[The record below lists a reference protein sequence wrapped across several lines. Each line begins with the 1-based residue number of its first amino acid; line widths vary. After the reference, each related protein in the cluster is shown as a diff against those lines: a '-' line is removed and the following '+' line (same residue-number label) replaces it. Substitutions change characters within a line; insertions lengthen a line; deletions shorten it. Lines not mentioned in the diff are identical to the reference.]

1 MTQTVSYIS
10 LSELLSQNR
19 APESIVCFDDNSEIT
34 WQTFN
39 DDLSQLVNLLSSS
52 HFQRVAICTQ
62 DSYLFSVA
70 FLACAVSK
78 KHIILPGNYQPCALA
93 ELSEHFDC
101 LLVDDSIGE
110 VEVSEVCNIQTIL
123 NSKRSNTETPTLL
136 VNDLAAIELA
146 VIDPV
151 SIDLAS
157 IDLDS
162 IDLAAIHLTLFTSG
176 SSGTP
181 KAIDKTLEHLDIEI
195 AQLDKNWGDL
205 LKGNRVHSTVS
216 HQHIYGLLFR
226 ILWPLCSG
234 VPFARHNLEYPEQ
247 ILSHANKQ
255 SVLISSP
262 ALLKRLKHETKSAQ
276 LVGVFSSGGPLPTES
291 AHQALNLLGHFPIE
305 VFGSTETGGIAFR
318 QQQSAQTPWQL
329 FDCIEASLNS
339 ENCIKLLSPYIDKNN
354 WYQTADE
361 CEMVSS
367 NQFILKGRT
376 DRVIKIEE
384 KRVSLVE
391 VEKRLEQ
398 LPWVSECVVIP
409 FEEPERLILASVLVL
424 SDQGQAK
431 LATMSKGKFWLMLR
445 SELRKWLEPIAIPR
459 KYRVVDEIP
468 LNSQGKRLTSHIEQ
482 LVKS

>member
-10 LSELLSQNR
+10 LSELLSQTR

-39 DDLSQLVNLLSSS
+39 NDLSQLVHLLSSS
-52 HFQRVAICTQ
+52 PFQRVAICTQ
-62 DSYLFSVA
+62 DSYQFSVT
-70 FLACAVSK
+70 FLACAVSQ

-110 VEVSEVCNIQTIL
+110 VEVSDVLNIQNLLDSSTS
-123 NSKRSNTETPTLL
+123 SKQPLIDNLATM
-136 VNDLAAIELA
+136 DLAAIQ
-146 VIDPV
+146 
-151 SIDLAS
+151 
-157 IDLDS
+157 
-162 IDLAAIHLTLFTSG
+162 LTLFTSG

-181 KAIDKTLEHLDIEI
+181 KAIDKTLEHLDIET
-195 AQLDKNWGDL
+195 AQLDKNWGEL
-205 LKGNRVHSTVS
+205 LRGSRVHSTVS

-234 VPFARHNLEYPEQ
+234 VPFARNNLEYPEQ
-247 ILSHANKQ
+247 ILSHANKNC
-255 SVLISSP
+255 VLISSP

-276 LVGVFSSGGPLPTES
+276 LAGVFSSGGPLPTES
-291 AHQALNLLGHFPIE
+291 AHQSRSLLGHLPIE

-318 QQQSAQTPWQL
+318 QQESAQTPWQL
-329 FDCIEASLNS
+329 FDCLEASLNS

-361 CEMVSS
+361 CEMVSD
-367 NQFILKGRT
+367 NQFVLKGRT

-398 LPWVSECVVIP
+398 LPWISECVVIP

-424 SDQGQAK
+424 SDEGQAT
-431 LATMSKGKFWLMLR
+431 LATMSRGKFWLMLR

-459 KYRVVDEIP
+459 KYRMVDEIP

>member
-1 MTQTVSYIS
+1 MTQTVTYVS
-10 LSELLSQNR
+10 LSDLLSQNR
-19 APESIVCFDDNSEIT
+19 SPDSIVCFDDNCEIT

-39 DDLSQLVNLLSSS
+39 DDLSQLVHLLSP
-52 HFQRVAICTQ
+52 FPVQRVAICTQ
-62 DSYLFSVA
+62 DSYLFSLA
-70 FLACAVSK
+70 FLACAVNK

-110 VEVSEVCNIQTIL
+110 VEVSDVRNVQTL
-123 NSKRSNTETPTLL
+123 LSSNTESQKPL
-136 VNDLAAIELA
+136 
-146 VIDPV
+146 IDN
-151 SIDLAS
+151 LTT
-157 IDLDS
+157 
-162 IDLAAIHLTLFTSG
+162 IDLAATQLTLFTSG

-181 KAIDKTLEHLDIEI
+181 KAINKTLEHLDIEI
-195 AQLDKNWGDL
+195 DQLDKNWGEL
-205 LKGNRVHSTVS
+205 LKENRIHSTVS

-234 VPFARHNLEYPEQ
+234 VPFARNNLEYPEQ
-247 ILSHANKQ
+247 ILSHANKN

-276 LVGVFSSGGPLPTES
+276 LAGVFSSGGPLPTES

-318 QQQSAQTPWQL
+318 QQESAQTPWQL

-339 ENCIKLLSPYIDKNN
+339 ENCIKLLSPYIDNNN

-361 CEMVSS
+361 CEMVSE

-398 LPWVSECVVIP
+398 LPWISECVVIP

-424 SDQGQAK
+424 SEEGQAK
-431 LATMSKGKFWLMLR
+431 FATMSKGKFWLMLR

-459 KYRVVDEIP
+459 KYRIVDEIP

-482 LVKS
+482 LIKS

>member
-1 MTQTVSYIS
+1 MTQTVSYTS
-10 LSELLSQNR
+10 LSELLSQKR
-19 APESIVCFDDNSEIT
+19 SPDSIVCFDDNSEIT

-39 DDLSQLVNLLSSS
+39 DDLSRLVRFLSSS
-52 HFQRVAICTQ
+52 PFQRVAIYTQ

-70 FLACAVSK
+70 FLACAVSH

-110 VEVSEVCNIQTIL
+110 VEVSDVRNIQTLL
-123 NSKRSNTETPTLL
+123 NSNTEAQKPLTDNLP
-136 VNDLAAIELA
+136 A
-146 VIDPV
+146 
-151 SIDLAS
+151 
-157 IDLDS
+157 
-162 IDLAAIHLTLFTSG
+162 IDLAAIQLTLFTSG

-181 KAIDKTLEHLDIEI
+181 KAINKTLEHLDIET
-195 AQLDKNWGDL
+195 AQLDKNWGEL
-205 LKGNRVHSTVS
+205 LKSNRVQSTVS

-234 VPFARHNLEYPEQ
+234 VPFARNNLEYPEQ
-247 ILSHANKQ
+247 ILSHANKNC
-255 SVLISSP
+255 VLISSP
-262 ALLKRLKHETKSAQ
+262 ALLKRLKHETNKVQ
-276 LVGVFSSGGPLPTES
+276 LAGIFSSGGPLPTES
-291 AHQALNLLGHFPIE
+291 AHQSRDLLGHLPIE

-318 QQQSAQTPWQL
+318 QQQSAQAPWQL

-339 ENCIKLLSPYIDKNN
+339 ENCIKLLSPYIDQNN

-361 CEMVSS
+361 CEMVSE

-398 LPWVSECVVIP
+398 LPWISECVVIP

-424 SDQGQAK
+424 SDEGQTK

-459 KYRVVDEIP
+459 KYRIVDEIP

-482 LVKS
+482 LIKS

>member
-1 MTQTVSYIS
+1 MTQTVSYTS
-10 LSELLSQNR
+10 LSELLSQKR
-19 APESIVCFDDNSEIT
+19 SPDSIVCFDDNSEIT
-34 WQTFN
+34 WQAFN
-39 DDLSQLVNLLSSS
+39 TDLSQLVHLLSSS
-52 HFQRVAICTQ
+52 PFQRVAICTQ
-62 DSYLFSVA
+62 DSYQFSVT
-70 FLACAVSK
+70 FLACAVSQ
-78 KHIILPGNYQPCALA
+78 KHIILPGNYQPCALG

-110 VEVSEVCNIQTIL
+110 VEVSDVLNIQNL
-123 NSKRSNTETPTLL
+123 
-136 VNDLAAIELA
+136 
-146 VIDPV
+146 
-151 SIDLAS
+151 
-157 IDLDS
+157 LDS
-162 IDLAAIHLTLFTSG
+162 STSSKQPLIDNLATIDLAAIQLTLFTSG

-181 KAIDKTLEHLDIEI
+181 KAINKTLEHLDIET
-195 AQLDKNWGDL
+195 AQLDKNWGGI
-205 LKGNRVHSTVS
+205 LKGKQVHSTVS

-234 VPFARHNLEYPEQ
+234 VPFARNNLEYPEQ
-247 ILSHANKQ
+247 ILSHANKNC
-255 SVLISSP
+255 VLISSP
-262 ALLKRLKHETKSAQ
+262 ALLKRLKHETKSSQ
-276 LVGVFSSGGPLPTES
+276 LAGVFSSGGPLPTES
-291 AHQALNLLGHFPIE
+291 AHQSRSLLGHLPIE

-318 QQQSAQTPWQL
+318 QQESAQTPWQL
-329 FDCIEASLNS
+329 FDCLEASLNS

-398 LPWVSECVVIP
+398 LPWISECVVIP
-409 FEEPERLILASVLVL
+409 FEGPERLILASVLVL
-424 SDQGQAK
+424 SNEGQAT
-431 LATMSKGKFWLMLR
+431 LATMSRGKFWLMLR

>member
-1 MTQTVSYIS
+1 MTQTISYTS

-19 APESIVCFDDNSEIT
+19 SPDSIVCFDDNSEIT

-39 DDLSQLVNLLSSS
+39 DDLSRLVHLLSSS
-52 HFQRVAICTQ
+52 PFQRVAICTQ

-70 FLACAVSK
+70 FLACAVSR

-93 ELSEHFDC
+93 ELNEHFDC
-101 LLVDDSIGE
+101 LLVDDAIGA
-110 VEVSEVCNIQTIL
+110 VEVSEVRNIQTL
-123 NSKRSNTETPTLL
+123 LDTETREPLTDNLP
-136 VNDLAAIELA
+136 AIELA
-146 VIDPV
+146 
-151 SIDLAS
+151 
-157 IDLDS
+157 
-162 IDLAAIHLTLFTSG
+162 AIQLTLFTSG

-181 KAIDKTLEHLDIEI
+181 KAINKTLEHLDIET
-195 AQLDKNWGDL
+195 AQLDKNWGEL
-205 LKGNRVHSTVS
+205 IKGNRIHSTVS

-226 ILWPLCSG
+226 VLWPLCSG
-234 VPFARHNLEYPEQ
+234 VPFTRSNLEYPEQ
-247 ILSHANKQ
+247 ILSHSNKNCA
-255 SVLISSP
+255 LISSP
-262 ALLKRLKHETKSAQ
+262 ALLKRLKHETNTAQ
-276 LVGVFSSGGPLPTES
+276 LAGVFSSGGPLPTES
-291 AHQALNLLGHFPIE
+291 AHQSQNLLGHLPIE

-318 QQQSAQTPWQL
+318 QQESAQTPWQL

-339 ENCIKLLSPYIDKNN
+339 ENCIKLLSPYIDNNN

-361 CEMVSS
+361 CEMVSE

-398 LPWVSECVVIP
+398 LPWISECVVIP

-424 SDQGQAK
+424 SDEGQTQ
-431 LATMSKGKFWLMLR
+431 LSNMSKGKFWLMLR

-482 LVKS
+482 LIKS

>member
-1 MTQTVSYIS
+1 MTQTVSYTS

-34 WQTFN
+34 WQIFN
-39 DDLSQLVNLLSSS
+39 DDLSQFVHLLSSS
-52 HFQRVAICTQ
+52 PFQRVAICTQ

-70 FLACAVSK
+70 FLACAAANR
-78 KHIILPGNYQPCALA
+78 HIILPGNYQPCALA
-93 ELSEHFDC
+93 ELNEQFDC

-110 VEVSEVCNIQTIL
+110 VEVSDVRNIQTL
-123 NSKRSNTETPTLL
+123 LDSSTEVQKPLTD
-136 VNDLAAIELA
+136 DLTT
-146 VIDPV
+146 
-151 SIDLAS
+151 IDLATVP
-157 IDLDS
+157 
-162 IDLAAIHLTLFTSG
+162 LTLFTSG

-181 KAIDKTLEHLDIEI
+181 KAIDKTLEHLDIET
-195 AQLDKNWGDL
+195 AQLHKNWGEL
-205 LKGNRVHSTVS
+205 LKGNRIQSTVS

-247 ILSHANKQ
+247 ILSHANKNC
-255 SVLISSP
+255 VLISSP
-262 ALLKRLKHETKSAQ
+262 ALLKRLKHETNKVQ
-276 LVGVFSSGGPLPTES
+276 LAGVFSSGGPLPTES
-291 AHQALNLLGHFPIE
+291 AHQSRDLLGHLPIE

-318 QQQSAQTPWQL
+318 QQENAQTPWQL

-361 CEMVSS
+361 CEMVSE

-398 LPWVSECVVIP
+398 LPWISECVVIP

-424 SDQGQAK
+424 SDEGQAK

-445 SELRKWLEPIAIPR
+445 SELRNWLEPIAIPR
-459 KYRVVDEIP
+459 KYRIVDEIP
-468 LNSQGKRLTSHIEQ
+468 LNSQGKRLTSQIEQ
-482 LVKS
+482 LIKS

>member
-10 LSELLSQNR
+10 LSELLSQTR

-39 DDLSQLVNLLSSS
+39 DDLSQLVQLLSSPP
-52 HFQRVAICTQ
+52 FQRVAICTQ

-70 FLACAVSK
+70 FLACAVSQ

-110 VEVSEVCNIQTIL
+110 VEVSDVRNIQNL
-123 NSKRSNTETPTLL
+123 
-136 VNDLAAIELA
+136 
-146 VIDPV
+146 
-151 SIDLAS
+151 
-157 IDLDS
+157 LDS
-162 IDLAAIHLTLFTSG
+162 STESKQPLIDNLATIDLAAIQLTLFTSG

-181 KAIDKTLEHLDIEI
+181 KAINKTLEHLDIET
-195 AQLDKNWGDL
+195 AQLDKNWGGM
-205 LKGNRVHSTVS
+205 LKGKQVHSTVS

-234 VPFARHNLEYPEQ
+234 VPFARNNLEYPEQ
-247 ILSHANKQ
+247 ILSHANKNC
-255 SVLISSP
+255 VLISSP

-276 LVGVFSSGGPLPTES
+276 LAGVFSSGGPLPTES
-291 AHQALNLLGHFPIE
+291 AHQSRSLLGHLPIE

-318 QQQSAQTPWQL
+318 QQESAQTPWQL

-361 CEMVSS
+361 CEMVSD

-398 LPWVSECVVIP
+398 LPWISECVVIP

-424 SDQGQAK
+424 SDEGQAT
-431 LATMSKGKFWLMLR
+431 LATMSRGKFWLMLR

>member
-1 MTQTVSYIS
+1 MTQTVSYTS

-19 APESIVCFDDNSEIT
+19 SPDSIVCFDDKSEIT

-39 DDLSQLVNLLSSS
+39 DDLSRLVHLLSSS
-52 HFQRVAICTQ
+52 PFQRVAICTQ
-62 DSYLFSVA
+62 DSYLFSIA
-70 FLACAVSK
+70 FLACAAAK

-93 ELSEHFDC
+93 ELSEQFDC

-110 VEVSEVCNIQTIL
+110 VEVSDVRNIQTL
-123 NSKRSNTETPTLL
+123 LDTETREPRTDNLPP
-136 VNDLAAIELA
+136 VDLAE
-146 VIDPV
+146 
-151 SIDLAS
+151 
-157 IDLDS
+157 
-162 IDLAAIHLTLFTSG
+162 IHLTLFTSG

-181 KAIDKTLEHLDIEI
+181 KAINKTLEHLDIET

-234 VPFARHNLEYPEQ
+234 VPFARSNLEYPEQ
-247 ILSHANKQ
+247 ILSHANKNC
-255 SVLISSP
+255 VLISSP
-262 ALLKRLKHETKSAQ
+262 ALLKRLKNEINTAQ
-276 LVGVFSSGGPLPTES
+276 LAGVFSSGGPLPTES
-291 AHQALNLLGHFPIE
+291 AHQSRNLLGHLPIE

-318 QQQSAQTPWQL
+318 QQESAQTPWQL

-339 ENCIKLLSPYIDKNN
+339 ENCIKLLSPYIDNNN

-361 CEMVSS
+361 CEMVSE

-398 LPWVSECVVIP
+398 LPWISECVVIP

-424 SDQGQAK
+424 SEDGQAT
-431 LATMSKGKFWLMLR
+431 LTTMSKGKFWLMLR

-459 KYRVVDEIP
+459 KYRIVDEIP

-482 LVKS
+482 LIKS

>member
-10 LSELLSQNR
+10 LSEQLSQNR

-39 DDLSQLVNLLSSS
+39 DDLSRLVHLLSLSP
-52 HFQRVAICTQ
+52 FQRVAICTQ

-70 FLACAVSK
+70 FLACAVSH

-110 VEVSEVCNIQTIL
+110 VEVSEVSNIQNL
-123 NSKRSNTETPTLL
+123 LDSNPKAQQPLIENLAPIG
-136 VNDLAAIELA
+136 LAAIQ
-146 VIDPV
+146 
-151 SIDLAS
+151 
-157 IDLDS
+157 
-162 IDLAAIHLTLFTSG
+162 LTLFTSG

-181 KAIDKTLEHLDIEI
+181 KAINKTLEHLDIEI

-205 LKGNRVHSTVS
+205 LKGNRIHSTVS

-262 ALLKRLKHETKSAQ
+262 ALLKRLKHETNTAQ
-276 LVGVFSSGGPLPTES
+276 LAGVFSSGGPLPTES
-291 AHQALNLLGHFPIE
+291 AHQALNLLGHLPIE

>member
-1 MTQTVSYIS
+1 MTQTVSYTS

-19 APESIVCFDDNSEIT
+19 SPDSIVCFDDNSEIT

-39 DDLSQLVNLLSSS
+39 DDLSRLVHLLSSS
-52 HFQRVAICTQ
+52 PFQRVAICTQ
-62 DSYLFSVA
+62 DSYLFSIA
-70 FLACAVSK
+70 FLACAAAN
-78 KHIILPGNYQPCALA
+78 KHIILPGNYQPCTLA
-93 ELSEHFDC
+93 ELSEQFDC

-110 VEVSEVCNIQTIL
+110 VEVSDVRNIQTL
-123 NSKRSNTETPTLL
+123 LDTETREPLTENLPAI
-136 VNDLAAIELA
+136 VLAAIQ
-146 VIDPV
+146 
-151 SIDLAS
+151 
-157 IDLDS
+157 
-162 IDLAAIHLTLFTSG
+162 LTLFTSG

-181 KAIDKTLEHLDIEI
+181 KAINKTLEHLDIET
-195 AQLDKNWGDL
+195 AQLDKNWGEL
-205 LKGNRVHSTVS
+205 IKGNRVHSTVS

-234 VPFARHNLEYPEQ
+234 VPFARNNLEYPEQ
-247 ILSHANKQ
+247 IISHANQ
-255 SVLISSP
+255 NCVLISSP
-262 ALLKRLKHETKSAQ
+262 ALLKRLKHETNTAQ
-276 LVGVFSSGGPLPTES
+276 LAGVFSSGGPLPTES
-291 AHQALNLLGHFPIE
+291 AHQSRNLLGHLPIE

-318 QQQSAQTPWQL
+318 QQESAQTPWQL
-329 FDCIEASLNS
+329 FDCIEANLNS
-339 ENCIKLLSPYIDKNN
+339 ENCIKLLSPYIDNNN

-361 CEMVSS
+361 CEMVSE

-398 LPWVSECVVIP
+398 LPWISECVVIP

-424 SDQGQAK
+424 SEEGQAK

-459 KYRVVDEIP
+459 KYRIVDEIP

-482 LVKS
+482 LIKS

>member
-39 DDLSQLVNLLSSS
+39 DDLSQLVHLLSSS
-52 HFQRVAICTQ
+52 PFQRVAICTQ

-70 FLACAVSK
+70 FLACAVSH

-93 ELSEHFDC
+93 ELNEHFDC
-101 LLVDDSIGE
+101 LLVDDAIGA
-110 VEVSEVCNIQTIL
+110 VEVSEVRNIQTL
-123 NSKRSNTETPTLL
+123 LDTETREPLTDNLPT
-136 VNDLAAIELA
+136 
-146 VIDPV
+146 
-151 SIDLAS
+151 
-157 IDLDS
+157 

-276 LVGVFSSGGPLPTES
+276 LAGVFSSGGPLPTES
-291 AHQALNLLGHFPIE
+291 AHQSRSLLGHLPIE

-318 QQQSAQTPWQL
+318 QQESPQTPWQL

-424 SDQGQAK
+424 SDQGQVK

>member
-52 HFQRVAICTQ
+52 PFQRVAICTQ

-110 VEVSEVCNIQTIL
+110 VEVSDVRNIQTLL
-123 NSKRSNTETPTLL
+123 NSNTEAQKPLTDNLP
-136 VNDLAAIELA
+136 D
-146 VIDPV
+146 
-151 SIDLAS
+151 
-157 IDLDS
+157 
-162 IDLAAIHLTLFTSG
+162 IDLAAIQLTLFTSG

-181 KAIDKTLEHLDIEI
+181 KAINKTLEHLDIEI
-195 AQLDKNWGDL
+195 AQLNKNWGDL

-226 ILWPLCSG
+226 VLWPLCSG

-276 LVGVFSSGGPLPTES
+276 LAGVFSSGGPLPTES
-291 AHQALNLLGHFPIE
+291 AHQALNLLGHLPIE

-318 QQQSAQTPWQL
+318 QQESAQTPWQL

-398 LPWVSECVVIP
+398 LPWISECVVIP

>member
-1 MTQTVSYIS
+1 MTQTVSYTS

-19 APESIVCFDDNSEIT
+19 SPDSIVCFDDNSEIT

-39 DDLSQLVNLLSSS
+39 DDLSRLVHLLSSS
-52 HFQRVAICTQ
+52 PFQRVAICTQ

-70 FLACAVSK
+70 FLACAVSR

-93 ELSEHFDC
+93 ELNEHFDC
-101 LLVDDSIGE
+101 LLVDDAIGA
-110 VEVSEVCNIQTIL
+110 VVVSEVRNIQTL
-123 NSKRSNTETPTLL
+123 LDTETREPLTDNLP
-136 VNDLAAIELA
+136 AIELA
-146 VIDPV
+146 
-151 SIDLAS
+151 
-157 IDLDS
+157 
-162 IDLAAIHLTLFTSG
+162 AIQLTLFTSG

-181 KAIDKTLEHLDIEI
+181 KAINKTLEHLDIET
-195 AQLDKNWGDL
+195 AQLDKNWGEL
-205 LKGNRVHSTVS
+205 IKGNRVHSTVS

-234 VPFARHNLEYPEQ
+234 VPFARNNLEYPEQ
-247 ILSHANKQ
+247 ILSHANKNC
-255 SVLISSP
+255 VLISSP
-262 ALLKRLKHETKSAQ
+262 ALLKRLKHETNTAQ
-276 LVGVFSSGGPLPTES
+276 LAGVFSSGGPLPTES
-291 AHQALNLLGHFPIE
+291 AHQSQNLLGHLPIE

-318 QQQSAQTPWQL
+318 QQESDQTPWQL

-339 ENCIKLLSPYIDKNN
+339 ENCIKLLSPYIDNNN

-361 CEMVSS
+361 CEMVSE
-367 NQFILKGRT
+367 NQFVLKGRT

-398 LPWVSECVVIP
+398 LPWISECVVIP

-424 SDQGQAK
+424 SEEGQAT
-431 LATMSKGKFWLMLR
+431 LSTMSKGKFWLMLR

-459 KYRVVDEIP
+459 KYRIVDEIP

-482 LVKS
+482 LIKS

>member
-39 DDLSQLVNLLSSS
+39 DDLSQLVHLLSSS
-52 HFQRVAICTQ
+52 PFQRVAICTQ

-70 FLACAVSK
+70 FLACAVSH

-93 ELSEHFDC
+93 ELNEHFDC
-101 LLVDDSIGE
+101 LLVDDAIGA
-110 VEVSEVCNIQTIL
+110 VEVSEVRNIQTL
-123 NSKRSNTETPTLL
+123 LDTETREPLTDNLPTIE
-136 VNDLAAIELA
+136 LAAIQ
-146 VIDPV
+146 
-151 SIDLAS
+151 
-157 IDLDS
+157 
-162 IDLAAIHLTLFTSG
+162 LTLFTSG

-234 VPFARHNLEYPEQ
+234 VPFARHNLEFPEQ

-262 ALLKRLKHETKSAQ
+262 ALLKRLKHETKPAQ
-276 LVGVFSSGGPLPTES
+276 LAGVFSSGGPLPTES

-318 QQQSAQTPWQL
+318 QQESAQTPWQL

-398 LPWVSECVVIP
+398 LPWISECVVIP
-409 FEEPERLILASVLVL
+409 FQEPERLILASVLIL
-424 SDQGQAK
+424 SEEGQAK

-445 SELRKWLEPIAIPR
+445 SDLRKWLEPIAIPR

>member
-1 MTQTVSYIS
+1 MTQTVSYTS

-19 APESIVCFDDNSEIT
+19 SPDSIVCFDDKSEIT

-39 DDLSQLVNLLSSS
+39 DDLSRLVHLLSSS
-52 HFQRVAICTQ
+52 PFQRVAICTQ
-62 DSYLFSVA
+62 DSYLFSIA
-70 FLACAVSK
+70 FLACAAAN

-93 ELSEHFDC
+93 ELSEQFDC

-110 VEVSEVCNIQTIL
+110 VEVSDVRNIQTL
-123 NSKRSNTETPTLL
+123 LDTETREPRTDNLPP
-136 VNDLAAIELA
+136 VDLAE
-146 VIDPV
+146 
-151 SIDLAS
+151 
-157 IDLDS
+157 
-162 IDLAAIHLTLFTSG
+162 IHLTLFTSG

-181 KAIDKTLEHLDIEI
+181 KAINKTLEHLDIET

-234 VPFARHNLEYPEQ
+234 VPFARSNLEYPEQ
-247 ILSHANKQ
+247 ILSHANKNC
-255 SVLISSP
+255 VLISSP
-262 ALLKRLKHETKSAQ
+262 ALLKRLKNEINTAQ
-276 LVGVFSSGGPLPTES
+276 LAGVFSSGGPLPTES
-291 AHQALNLLGHFPIE
+291 AHQSRNLLGHLPIE

-318 QQQSAQTPWQL
+318 QQESAQTPWQL

-339 ENCIKLLSPYIDKNN
+339 ENCIKLLSPYIDNNN

-361 CEMVSS
+361 CEMVSE

-398 LPWVSECVVIP
+398 LPWISECVVIP

-424 SDQGQAK
+424 SEDGQAT
-431 LATMSKGKFWLMLR
+431 LTTMSKGKFWLMLR

-459 KYRVVDEIP
+459 KYRIVDEIP

-482 LVKS
+482 LIKS

>member
-1 MTQTVSYIS
+1 MTQTVSYTS

-19 APESIVCFDDNSEIT
+19 SPDSIVCFDDNSEIT

-39 DDLSQLVNLLSSS
+39 DDLSRLVHLLSSS
-52 HFQRVAICTQ
+52 PFQRVAICTQ
-62 DSYLFSVA
+62 DSYLFSVV
-70 FLACAVSK
+70 FLACAVSR

-93 ELSEHFDC
+93 ELNEHFDC
-101 LLVDDSIGE
+101 LLVDDVIGT
-110 VEVSEVCNIQTIL
+110 VEVSEVRNIQTL
-123 NSKRSNTETPTLL
+123 LDTETREPLTDNLPTIE
-136 VNDLAAIELA
+136 LAAIQ
-146 VIDPV
+146 
-151 SIDLAS
+151 
-157 IDLDS
+157 
-162 IDLAAIHLTLFTSG
+162 LTLFTSG

-181 KAIDKTLEHLDIEI
+181 KAINKTLEHLDIET
-195 AQLDKNWGDL
+195 AQLERNWGEL

-234 VPFARHNLEYPEQ
+234 VPFARSNLEYPEQ
-247 ILSHANKQ
+247 ILSHANKNC
-255 SVLISSP
+255 VLISSP
-262 ALLKRLKHETKSAQ
+262 ALLKRLKHETNTAQ
-276 LVGVFSSGGPLPTES
+276 LAGVFSSGGPLPTES
-291 AHQALNLLGHFPIE
+291 AHQSQNLLGHLPIE

-318 QQQSAQTPWQL
+318 QQESAQTPWQL

-339 ENCIKLLSPYIDKNN
+339 ENCIKLLSPYIDNNN

-361 CEMVSS
+361 CEMVSE

-398 LPWVSECVVIP
+398 LPWISECVVIP

-424 SDQGQAK
+424 SDEGQAK

-459 KYRVVDEIP
+459 KYRIVDDIP

-482 LVKS
+482 LIKS

>member
-1 MTQTVSYIS
+1 MTQTVSYTS
-10 LSELLSQNR
+10 LSELLSQKR
-19 APESIVCFDDNSEIT
+19 SPDSIVCFDDNSEIT

-39 DDLSQLVNLLSSS
+39 ADLSQLVHLLSSS
-52 HFQRVAICTQ
+52 PFQRVAICTQ

-70 FLACAVSK
+70 FLACAVSQ

-93 ELSEHFDC
+93 ELNKHFDY
-101 LLVDDSIGE
+101 LLVDNSIGE
-110 VEVSEVCNIQTIL
+110 VEVSDVRNIL
-123 NSKRSNTETPTLL
+123 NL
-136 VNDLAAIELA
+136 
-146 VIDPV
+146 
-151 SIDLAS
+151 
-157 IDLDS
+157 LDS
-162 IDLAAIHLTLFTSG
+162 STEPKQPLIDNLATIDLAAIQLTLFTSG

-181 KAIDKTLEHLDIEI
+181 KAINKTLEHLDIET
-195 AQLDKNWGDL
+195 AQLNKNWGGM
-205 LKGNRVHSTVS
+205 LKGKQVHSTVS

-234 VPFARHNLEYPEQ
+234 VPFAQNNLEYPEQ
-247 ILSHANKQ
+247 ILSHANKNC
-255 SVLISSP
+255 VLISSP
-262 ALLKRLKHETKSAQ
+262 ALLKRLKHEINSAR
-276 LVGVFSSGGPLPTES
+276 LAAIFSSGGPLPTES
-291 AHQALNLLGHFPIE
+291 AHQSRKLLGYLPIE

-318 QQQSAQTPWQL
+318 QQESAKTPWQL

-361 CEMVSS
+361 CEMVSES
-367 NQFILKGRT
+367 QFILKGRT

-398 LPWVSECVVIP
+398 LPWITECVVIP

-424 SDQGQAK
+424 SEEGQAI
-431 LATMSKGKFWLMLR
+431 LAIMSKGKFWLMLR

-459 KYRVVDEIP
+459 KYRIVDEIP

-482 LVKS
+482 LIKS

>member
-10 LSELLSQNR
+10 LSELLSQAR
-19 APESIVCFDDNSEIT
+19 TPESIVCFDDNSEIT
-34 WQTFN
+34 WQAFN
-39 DDLSQLVNLLSSS
+39 ADLSQLVHLLSSS
-52 HFQRVAICTQ
+52 PFQRVAICTQ

-70 FLACAVSK
+70 FLACAVSQ

-93 ELSEHFDC
+93 ELREHFDC

-110 VEVSEVCNIQTIL
+110 VEVSDVRNIQTL
-123 NSKRSNTETPTLL
+123 LYSSTEVQKPLTD
-136 VNDLAAIELA
+136 DLIT
-146 VIDPV
+146 
-151 SIDLAS
+151 IDLATVP
-157 IDLDS
+157 
-162 IDLAAIHLTLFTSG
+162 LTLFTSG

-181 KAIDKTLEHLDIEI
+181 KAIDKTLEHLDIET
-195 AQLDKNWGDL
+195 AQLDKNWGEL
-205 LKGNRVHSTVS
+205 IKGNRVHSTVS

-234 VPFARHNLEYPEQ
+234 VPFARNNLEYPEQ
-247 ILSHANKQ
+247 ILSHANKNC
-255 SVLISSP
+255 VLISSP
-262 ALLKRLKHETKSAQ
+262 ALLKRLKHETNKVQ
-276 LVGVFSSGGPLPTES
+276 LAGIFSSGGPLPTES
-291 AHQALNLLGHFPIE
+291 AHQSRDLLGHLPIE

-318 QQQSAQTPWQL
+318 QQENAQTPWQL

-339 ENCIKLLSPYIDKNN
+339 ENCIKLLSPYIDNNN

-361 CEMVSS
+361 CEMVSE

-398 LPWVSECVVIP
+398 LPWINECVVIP

-424 SDQGQAK
+424 SDEGEATF
-431 LATMSKGKFWLMLR
+431 ATMSRGKFWLMLR
-445 SELRKWLEPIAIPR
+445 TELRKWLEPIAIPR
-459 KYRVVDEIP
+459 KYRIVDETP

-482 LVKS
+482 LIKS

>member
-62 DSYLFSVA
+62 DSCLFSVA

-110 VEVSEVCNIQTIL
+110 VDVSNVRNIQTL
-123 NSKRSNTETPTLL
+123 
-136 VNDLAAIELA
+136 
-146 VIDPV
+146 
-151 SIDLAS
+151 
-157 IDLDS
+157 LDS
-162 IDLAAIHLTLFTSG
+162 NPKAQKPLTDNLPDIDLAAIQLTLFTSG

-195 AQLDKNWGDL
+195 AQLAKNWGDL

-247 ILSHANKQ
+247 ILSHASKQ

-262 ALLKRLKHETKSAQ
+262 ALLKRLKHETKPAQ
-276 LVGVFSSGGPLPTES
+276 LAGVFSSGGPLPTES

-318 QQQSAQTPWQL
+318 QQEGAQTPWQL

-398 LPWVSECVVIP
+398 LPWISECVVIP
-409 FEEPERLILASVLVL
+409 FEEPERLILASVLIL
-424 SDQGQAK
+424 SEEGQAK

>member
-10 LSELLSQNR
+10 LSEQLSQNR

-52 HFQRVAICTQ
+52 PLQRVAICTQ

-110 VEVSEVCNIQTIL
+110 VEVSDVRNIQNL
-123 NSKRSNTETPTLL
+123 LGSNPKAQQPLID
-136 VNDLAAIELA
+136 NLA
-146 VIDPV
+146 P
-151 SIDLAS
+151 
-157 IDLDS
+157 

-234 VPFARHNLEYPEQ
+234 VPFAQHNLEYPEQ

-276 LVGVFSSGGPLPTES
+276 LAGVFSSGGPLPTES

-398 LPWVSECVVIP
+398 LPWISECVVIP

>member
-1 MTQTVSYIS
+1 MTQTVSYTS

-19 APESIVCFDDNSEIT
+19 SPDSIVCFDDNSEIT

-39 DDLSQLVNLLSSS
+39 DDLSRLAHLLSSS
-52 HFQRVAICTQ
+52 PFQRVAICTQ

-70 FLACAVSK
+70 FLACAVSR

-93 ELSEHFDC
+93 ELNKHFDC
-101 LLVDDSIGE
+101 LLVDEAIGA
-110 VEVSEVCNIQTIL
+110 VEVSEVRNIQTL
-123 NSKRSNTETPTLL
+123 LDTETREPLTDNLP
-136 VNDLAAIELA
+136 AIELA
-146 VIDPV
+146 
-151 SIDLAS
+151 
-157 IDLDS
+157 
-162 IDLAAIHLTLFTSG
+162 AIQLTLFTSG

-181 KAIDKTLEHLDIEI
+181 KAINKTLEHLDIET
-195 AQLDKNWGDL
+195 AQLDKNWGEL
-205 LKGNRVHSTVS
+205 IKGNRIHSTVS

-234 VPFARHNLEYPEQ
+234 VPFARSNLEYPEQ
-247 ILSHANKQ
+247 ILSHANKNC
-255 SVLISSP
+255 VLISSP
-262 ALLKRLKHETKSAQ
+262 ALLKRLKHETNTAQ
-276 LVGVFSSGGPLPTES
+276 LAGVFSSGGPLPTES
-291 AHQALNLLGHFPIE
+291 AHQSQNLLGHLPIE

-318 QQQSAQTPWQL
+318 QQESAQTPWQL

-339 ENCIKLLSPYIDKNN
+339 ENCIKLLSPYIDNNN

-361 CEMVSS
+361 CEMVSD

-398 LPWVSECVVIP
+398 LPWISECVVIP

-424 SDQGQAK
+424 SEEGQAK

-459 KYRVVDEIP
+459 KYRIVDEIP

-482 LVKS
+482 LIKS

>member
-1 MTQTVSYIS
+1 MTQTVSYTS
-10 LSELLSQNR
+10 LSKLLSQNR

-39 DDLSQLVNLLSSS
+39 ADLSQLVHLLSSS
-52 HFQRVAICTQ
+52 PFQRVAICTL
-62 DSYLFSVA
+62 DSYLFSVV
-70 FLACAVSK
+70 FLACAVSQ

-110 VEVSEVCNIQTIL
+110 VEVSDVLNIQNL
-123 NSKRSNTETPTLL
+123 LDSNTSSKQPLIDNLATM
-136 VNDLAAIELA
+136 DLAAIQ
-146 VIDPV
+146 
-151 SIDLAS
+151 
-157 IDLDS
+157 
-162 IDLAAIHLTLFTSG
+162 LTLFTSG

-181 KAIDKTLEHLDIEI
+181 KAIDKTLEHLDIET
-195 AQLDKNWGDL
+195 AQLDKNWGGM
-205 LKGNRVHSTVS
+205 LKGKQVHSTVS

-234 VPFARHNLEYPEQ
+234 VPFARNNLEYPEQ
-247 ILSHANKQ
+247 ILSHANKNC
-255 SVLISSP
+255 VLISSP
-262 ALLKRLKHETKSAQ
+262 ALLKRLKHETNTAQ
-276 LVGVFSSGGPLPTES
+276 LAGVFSSGGPLPTES
-291 AHQALNLLGHFPIE
+291 AHQSRSLLGHLPIE

-318 QQQSAQTPWQL
+318 QQESAQTPWQL
-329 FDCIEASLNS
+329 FDCLEASLNS

-361 CEMVSS
+361 CEMVSD

-398 LPWVSECVVIP
+398 LPWISECVVIP

-424 SDQGQAK
+424 SDEGQAK
-431 LATMSKGKFWLMLR
+431 LATMSRGKFWLILR

>member
-1 MTQTVSYIS
+1 MTQTVSYTS

-19 APESIVCFDDNSEIT
+19 SPDSIVCFDDNSEIT

-39 DDLSQLVNLLSSS
+39 DDLSRLVHLLSSS
-52 HFQRVAICTQ
+52 PFQRVAICTQ
-62 DSYLFSVA
+62 DSYLFSIA
-70 FLACAVSK
+70 FLACAAAN

-93 ELSEHFDC
+93 ELSEQFDC

-110 VEVSEVCNIQTIL
+110 VEVSDVRNIQTL
-123 NSKRSNTETPTLL
+123 LDTETREPRTDNLPP
-136 VNDLAAIELA
+136 VDLAE
-146 VIDPV
+146 
-151 SIDLAS
+151 
-157 IDLDS
+157 
-162 IDLAAIHLTLFTSG
+162 IHLTLFTSG

-181 KAIDKTLEHLDIEI
+181 KAINKTLEHLDIET

-234 VPFARHNLEYPEQ
+234 VPFARSNLEYPEQ
-247 ILSHANKQ
+247 ILSHANKNC
-255 SVLISSP
+255 VLISSP
-262 ALLKRLKHETKSAQ
+262 ALLKRLKHETNTAQ
-276 LVGVFSSGGPLPTES
+276 LAGVFSSGGPLPTES
-291 AHQALNLLGHFPIE
+291 AHQSRNLLGHLPIE

-318 QQQSAQTPWQL
+318 QQESAQTPWQL

-339 ENCIKLLSPYIDKNN
+339 ENCIKLLSPYIDNNN

-361 CEMVSS
+361 CEMVSE

-398 LPWVSECVVIP
+398 LPWISECVVIP

-424 SDQGQAK
+424 SEEGQAK
-431 LATMSKGKFWLMLR
+431 FATMSKGKFWLMLR

-459 KYRVVDEIP
+459 KYRIVDEIP

-482 LVKS
+482 LIKS

>member
-10 LSELLSQNR
+10 LSELLSQTR

-39 DDLSQLVNLLSSS
+39 ADLSQLVHLLSSS
-52 HFQRVAICTQ
+52 PFQRVAICTQ
-62 DSYLFSVA
+62 DSYLFSVT
-70 FLACAVSK
+70 FLACAVSR

-101 LLVDDSIGE
+101 LLVDEAIGA
-110 VEVSEVCNIQTIL
+110 VEVSEVRNIQTL
-123 NSKRSNTETPTLL
+123 LDTETRDPLTDNLPAI
-136 VNDLAAIELA
+136 VLAAIQ
-146 VIDPV
+146 
-151 SIDLAS
+151 
-157 IDLDS
+157 
-162 IDLAAIHLTLFTSG
+162 LTLFTSG

-181 KAIDKTLEHLDIEI
+181 KAINKTLEHLDIET
-195 AQLDKNWGDL
+195 AQLDKNWGEL
-205 LKGNRVHSTVS
+205 IKGNRVHSTVS

-234 VPFARHNLEYPEQ
+234 VPFARNNLEYPEQ
-247 ILSHANKQ
+247 ILSHANKNC
-255 SVLISSP
+255 VLISSP
-262 ALLKRLKHETKSAQ
+262 ALLKRLKHETNTAQ
-276 LVGVFSSGGPLPTES
+276 LAGVFSSGGPLPTES
-291 AHQALNLLGHFPIE
+291 AHQSQNLLGHLPIE

-318 QQQSAQTPWQL
+318 QQESAQTPWQL

-339 ENCIKLLSPYIDKNN
+339 ENCIKLLSPYIDNNN

-361 CEMVSS
+361 CEMVSE

-424 SDQGQAK
+424 SDEGQAT
-431 LATMSKGKFWLMLR
+431 LATMSRGKFWLMLR

-459 KYRVVDEIP
+459 KYRVVDEIS

-482 LVKS
+482 LIKS

>member
-62 DSYLFSVA
+62 DSCLFSVA

-110 VEVSEVCNIQTIL
+110 VDVSNVRNIQTL
-123 NSKRSNTETPTLL
+123 
-136 VNDLAAIELA
+136 
-146 VIDPV
+146 
-151 SIDLAS
+151 
-157 IDLDS
+157 LDS
-162 IDLAAIHLTLFTSG
+162 NPKAQKPLTDNLPDIDLAAIQLTLFTSG

-262 ALLKRLKHETKSAQ
+262 ALLKRLKHETKPAQ
-276 LVGVFSSGGPLPTES
+276 LAGVFSSGGPLPTES

>member
-1 MTQTVSYIS
+1 MTQTVSYTS
-10 LSELLSQNR
+10 LSALLSQNR
-19 APESIVCFDDNSEIT
+19 SPDSIVCFDDNSEIT

-39 DDLSQLVNLLSSS
+39 DDLSRLVDLLSSLS
-52 HFQRVAICTQ
+52 FQRVAICTQ

-101 LLVDDSIGE
+101 LLVDGVIGKL
-110 VEVSEVCNIQTIL
+110 EVSEVYNIQTVL
-123 NSKRSNTETPTLL
+123 NSKPSNTKTTTLF

-157 IDLDS
+157 IDL
-162 IDLAAIHLTLFTSG
+162 AAIQLTLFTSG

-181 KAIDKTLEHLDIEI
+181 KAINKTLEHLDIEI
-195 AQLDKNWGDL
+195 AQLDKNWGKL
-205 LKGNRVHSTVS
+205 LKGNRIHSTVS

-276 LVGVFSSGGPLPTES
+276 LAAVFSSGGPLPTES
-291 AHQALNLLGHFPIE
+291 AHQSRSLLGHLPIE

-318 QQQSAQTPWQL
+318 QQESAQTPWQL

-361 CEMVSS
+361 CEMVSD

-398 LPWVSECVVIP
+398 LPWITECVVIP

-424 SDQGQAK
+424 SEEGQAT
-431 LATMSKGKFWLMLR
+431 LATMSKGKFWLVLR

-459 KYRVVDEIP
+459 KYRIVDEIP

-482 LVKS
+482 LIKS

>member
-1 MTQTVSYIS
+1 MTQTVSYTS

-19 APESIVCFDDNSEIT
+19 SPDSIVCFDDNSEIT

-39 DDLSQLVNLLSSS
+39 DDLSRLVHLLSSS
-52 HFQRVAICTQ
+52 PFQRVAICTQ

-70 FLACAVSK
+70 FLACAVSR

-93 ELSEHFDC
+93 ELNEHFDC
-101 LLVDDSIGE
+101 LLVDDAIGA
-110 VEVSEVCNIQTIL
+110 VEVSEVRNIQTL
-123 NSKRSNTETPTLL
+123 LDTETREPLTDNLPTIE
-136 VNDLAAIELA
+136 LAAIQ
-146 VIDPV
+146 
-151 SIDLAS
+151 
-157 IDLDS
+157 
-162 IDLAAIHLTLFTSG
+162 LTLFTSG

-181 KAIDKTLEHLDIEI
+181 KAINKTLEHLDIET
-195 AQLDKNWGDL
+195 AQLERNWGEL

-234 VPFARHNLEYPEQ
+234 VPFARSNLEYPEQ
-247 ILSHANKQ
+247 ILSHANKNC
-255 SVLISSP
+255 VLISSP
-262 ALLKRLKHETKSAQ
+262 ALLKRLKHETNTAQ
-276 LVGVFSSGGPLPTES
+276 LAGVFSSGGPLPTES
-291 AHQALNLLGHFPIE
+291 AHQSQNLLGHLPIE

-318 QQQSAQTPWQL
+318 QQESAQTPWQL

-339 ENCIKLLSPYIDKNN
+339 ENCIKLLSPYIDNNN

-361 CEMVSS
+361 CEMVSE

-398 LPWVSECVVIP
+398 LPWISECVVIP

-424 SDQGQAK
+424 SEEGQAK

-445 SELRKWLEPIAIPR
+445 SELRKWLEPIASPR
-459 KYRVVDEIP
+459 KYRIVDEIP

-482 LVKS
+482 LIKS

>member
-1 MTQTVSYIS
+1 MTQTISYTS

-19 APESIVCFDDNSEIT
+19 SPDSIVCFDDNSEIT

-39 DDLSQLVNLLSSS
+39 DDLSRLVHLLSSPP
-52 HFQRVAICTQ
+52 FQRVAICTQ

-70 FLACAVSK
+70 FLACAVSR

-93 ELSEHFDC
+93 ELNEHFDC
-101 LLVDDSIGE
+101 LLVDDVIGA
-110 VEVSEVCNIQTIL
+110 VEVSEVRNIQTL
-123 NSKRSNTETPTLL
+123 LDTETREPLTDNLPAI
-136 VNDLAAIELA
+136 VLAAIQ
-146 VIDPV
+146 
-151 SIDLAS
+151 
-157 IDLDS
+157 
-162 IDLAAIHLTLFTSG
+162 LTLFTSG

-181 KAIDKTLEHLDIEI
+181 KAINKTLEHLDIET
-195 AQLDKNWGDL
+195 AQIDKNWGEL
-205 LKGNRVHSTVS
+205 IKGNRVHSTVS

-234 VPFARHNLEYPEQ
+234 VPFARSNLEYPEQ
-247 ILSHANKQ
+247 ILSHANKNCM
-255 SVLISSP
+255 LISSP
-262 ALLKRLKHETKSAQ
+262 ALLKRLKHETNTAQ
-276 LVGVFSSGGPLPTES
+276 LAGVFSSGGPLPTES
-291 AHQALNLLGHFPIE
+291 AHQSRNLLGHLPIE

-318 QQQSAQTPWQL
+318 QQESAQTPWQL

-339 ENCIKLLSPYIDKNN
+339 ENCIKLLSPYIDNNN

-361 CEMVSS
+361 CEIVSE

-398 LPWVSECVVIP
+398 LTWISECVVIP

-424 SDQGQAK
+424 SEEGQAK

-459 KYRVVDEIP
+459 KYRIVDEIP

-482 LVKS
+482 LIKS

>member
-1 MTQTVSYIS
+1 MTQTVSYTS

-19 APESIVCFDDNSEIT
+19 SPDSIVCFDDKSEIT

-39 DDLSQLVNLLSSS
+39 DDLSRLVHLLSSS
-52 HFQRVAICTQ
+52 PFQRVAICTQ
-62 DSYLFSVA
+62 DSYLFSIA
-70 FLACAVSK
+70 FLACAAAN

-93 ELSEHFDC
+93 ELSEQFDC

-110 VEVSEVCNIQTIL
+110 VEVSDVRNIQTL
-123 NSKRSNTETPTLL
+123 LDTETREPLTDNLP
-136 VNDLAAIELA
+136 AIELA
-146 VIDPV
+146 
-151 SIDLAS
+151 
-157 IDLDS
+157 
-162 IDLAAIHLTLFTSG
+162 AIQLTLFTSG

-181 KAIDKTLEHLDIEI
+181 KAINKTLEHLDIET

-234 VPFARHNLEYPEQ
+234 VPFARSNLEYPEQ
-247 ILSHANKQ
+247 ILSHANKNC
-255 SVLISSP
+255 VLISSP
-262 ALLKRLKHETKSAQ
+262 ALLKRLKNEINTAQ
-276 LVGVFSSGGPLPTES
+276 LAGVFSSGGPLPTES
-291 AHQALNLLGHFPIE
+291 AHQSRNLLGHLPIE

-318 QQQSAQTPWQL
+318 QQESAQTPWQL

-339 ENCIKLLSPYIDKNN
+339 ENCIKLLSPYIDNNN

-361 CEMVSS
+361 CEMVSE

-398 LPWVSECVVIP
+398 LPWISECVVIP

-424 SDQGQAK
+424 SEDGQAT
-431 LATMSKGKFWLMLR
+431 LTTMSKGKFWLMLR

-459 KYRVVDEIP
+459 KYRIVDEIP

-482 LVKS
+482 LIKS

>member
-1 MTQTVSYIS
+1 MTQTVSYTS

-19 APESIVCFDDNSEIT
+19 SPDSIVCFDDNSEIT

-39 DDLSQLVNLLSSS
+39 DDLSRLVHLLSSS
-52 HFQRVAICTQ
+52 PFQRVAICTQ

-70 FLACAVSK
+70 FLACAVSR

-93 ELSEHFDC
+93 ELNEHFDC
-101 LLVDDSIGE
+101 LLVDDAIGA
-110 VEVSEVCNIQTIL
+110 VVVSEVRNIQTL
-123 NSKRSNTETPTLL
+123 LDTETREPLTDNLP
-136 VNDLAAIELA
+136 AIE
-146 VIDPV
+146 
-151 SIDLAS
+151 
-157 IDLDS
+157 
-162 IDLAAIHLTLFTSG
+162 LAAIHLTLFTSG

-181 KAIDKTLEHLDIEI
+181 KAINKTLEHLDIET
-195 AQLDKNWGDL
+195 AQLDKNWGKL

-234 VPFARHNLEYPEQ
+234 VPFARSNLEYPEQ
-247 ILSHANKQ
+247 ILSHANKNC
-255 SVLISSP
+255 VLISSP
-262 ALLKRLKHETKSAQ
+262 ALLKRLKHETNTAQ
-276 LVGVFSSGGPLPTES
+276 LAGVFSSGGPLPTES
-291 AHQALNLLGHFPIE
+291 AHQSRNLLGHLPIE

-318 QQQSAQTPWQL
+318 QQESAQTPWQL

-339 ENCIKLLSPYIDKNN
+339 ENCIKLLSPYIDNNN

-361 CEMVSS
+361 CEMVSE

-398 LPWVSECVVIP
+398 LPWISECVVIP

-424 SDQGQAK
+424 SEEGQAK
-431 LATMSKGKFWLMLR
+431 LATMSKGKFWLILR

-459 KYRVVDEIP
+459 KYRIVDEIP

-482 LVKS
+482 LIKS

>member
-1 MTQTVSYIS
+1 MTQTVSYTS
-10 LSELLSQNR
+10 LSGLLSQNR
-19 APESIVCFDDNSEIT
+19 SPDSIVCFDDNSEIT

-39 DDLSQLVNLLSSS
+39 DDLSRLVHLLSSS
-52 HFQRVAICTQ
+52 PFQRVAICTQ

-70 FLACAVSK
+70 FLACAVSR

-101 LLVDDSIGE
+101 LLVDEAIGA
-110 VEVSEVCNIQTIL
+110 VEVSEVRNIQTL
-123 NSKRSNTETPTLL
+123 LDTETREPLTDNLP
-136 VNDLAAIELA
+136 AIELA
-146 VIDPV
+146 
-151 SIDLAS
+151 
-157 IDLDS
+157 
-162 IDLAAIHLTLFTSG
+162 AIQLTLFTSG

-181 KAIDKTLEHLDIEI
+181 KAINKTLEHLDIET
-195 AQLDKNWGDL
+195 AQLDKNWGEL
-205 LKGNRVHSTVS
+205 IKGNRVHSTVS

-234 VPFARHNLEYPEQ
+234 VSFARSNLEYPEQ
-247 ILSHANKQ
+247 ILSHANKNC
-255 SVLISSP
+255 VLISSP
-262 ALLKRLKHETKSAQ
+262 ALLKRLKHETNTAQ
-276 LVGVFSSGGPLPTES
+276 LAGVFSSGGPLPTES
-291 AHQALNLLGHFPIE
+291 AHQSQNLLGHLPIE

-318 QQQSAQTPWQL
+318 QQESAQTPWQL

-339 ENCIKLLSPYIDKNN
+339 ENCIKLLSPYIDNNN

-361 CEMVSS
+361 CEMVSE

-398 LPWVSECVVIP
+398 LTWISECVVIP

-424 SDQGQAK
+424 SEEGQAK

-459 KYRVVDEIP
+459 KYRVVEEIP

-482 LVKS
+482 LIKS